1 MVAYSFNIVNSKVS
15 ELQKIDAKTR
25 KLLTMHKMHYPKSDV
40 DRLYV
45 ASKYGGRG
53 LMQLETSYKR
63 ATIGLTT
70 FLKSSHD
77 PFLGLVQKHDAKK
90 MIYSAQREAQKFFGS
105 LICLNY
111 LEKQTNSHH
120 AKRTK
125 QKARQQ
131 AQEHLSKLWAGKAL
145 HGKNTP
151 KE

>member
-90 MIYSAQREAQKFFGS
+90 MIYSAQREAQKFFWEFDLS
-105 LICLNY
+105 ELPREADEFASCKKNKA
-111 LEKQTNSHH
+111 ESPTTSS
-120 AKRTK
+120 RT
-125 QKARQQ
+125 
-131 AQEHLSKLWAGKAL
+131 SI
-145 HGKNTP
+145 
-151 KE
+151 